1 MRFAGAVVR
10 NRHQRVE
17 LAAQV
22 AQLAMH
28 RCRSPRRC
36 WLGGP
41 FLKLSPFPQLLVLAA
56 VQQGAHL
63 LGIEQPGDAR

>member
-1 MRFAGAVVR
+1 MPK
-10 NRHQRVE
+10 
-17 LAAQV
+17 
-22 AQLAMH
+22 
-28 RCRSPRRC
+28 PRRC

-63 LGIEQPGDAR
+63 LGIEQPGDA